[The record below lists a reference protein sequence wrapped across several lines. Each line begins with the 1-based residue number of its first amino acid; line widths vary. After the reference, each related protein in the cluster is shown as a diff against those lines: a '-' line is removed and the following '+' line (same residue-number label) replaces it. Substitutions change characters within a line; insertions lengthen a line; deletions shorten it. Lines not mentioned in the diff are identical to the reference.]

1 MRSDSSS
8 AVPTSYARYT
18 GYLVYFVIAA
28 LPLSFAIADI
38 LMDLAHYQTYRVRRE
53 FTGYSQVVLIAL
65 LLWGCLKNCRNFDLR
80 ILGLM
85 AVPILVLAGLYL
97 IHPPIGPADEIA
109 STLWRWTLIFLFALV
124 FYGAVAS
131 GAIAIRARGV
141 VTALVVGASLYSLF
155 ALAFHFG
162 FGHLEQLNKNDLIG
176 FGNVRSSTRLLTP
189 VMMCAIVMFTLP
201 GVGAKTRWFFLSA
214 ALLMSVLS
222 GYTGSRSIILALV
235 SISILAALLS
245 PNFRYL
251 RIAIAVIATLAIGV
265 AVADFVPLVLRWLS
279 ATGTPAVSG
288 SLDVFRYSSSGRNWV
303 WAEILQLA
311 LQRPFFG
318 WGGVDFDS
326 QTVGHLSNAHNIVL
340 QIFYEVGLVGL
351 VSMAILAALFL
362 LRVLR
367 IVRDKA
373 ASPYVTATALAACA
387 IMADALVSPALW
399 FQYSAF
405 LFVVLVVMTLTA
417 KQDPR
422 PVGNAVPRGA
432 EGPADSEAA
441 G

>member
-28 LPLSFAIADI
+28 LPLSFALAHI
-38 LMDLAHYQTYRVRRE
+38 LMELANYQTYRVRRE

-65 LLWGCLKNCRNFDLR
+65 LLWGCLKNRQVFDWR

-85 AVPILVLAGLYL
+85 AVPILVLAGHFLTGTDDD
-97 IHPPIGPADEIA
+97 IGRA
-109 STLWRWTLIFLFALV
+109 LWRWVLIWLFALV
-124 FYGAVAS
+124 FYGAVRS
-131 GAIAIRARGV
+131 GTIAVAAKGV
-141 VTALVVGASLYSLF
+141 VYAFVTGSLLYTVFALVH
-155 ALAFHFG
+155 HFG
-162 FGHLEQLNKNDLIG
+162 LGHLEDLNSQNLLG
-176 FGNVRSSTRLLTP
+176 FGNVRASTRLFVP
-189 VMMCAIVMFTLP
+189 AIMCAIVP
-201 GVGAKTRWFFLSA
+201 A
-214 ALLMSVLS
+214 ALPSLPIRRRVMFLAAALIISLLS
-222 GYTGSRSIILALV
+222 GYTGSRSTILALM
-235 SISILAALLS
+235 SISVMAFLLS
-245 PNFRYL
+245 RGFGYW
-251 RIAIAVIATLAIGV
+251 RIAVTTTAVVGFGLV
-265 AVADFVPLVLRWLS
+265 AARFLPSVEYF
-279 ATGTPAVSG
+279 G
-288 SLDVFRYSSSGRNWV
+288 LDITRNHDSGRM
-303 WAEILQLA
+303 EIWSAVFEYVLQS
-311 LQRPFFG
+311 PFFG
-318 WGGVDFDS
+318 WGGIGFPDPVP
-326 QTVGHLSNAHNIVL
+326 GGPSNAHNIVL

-367 IVRDKA
+367 IVQDKA

-405 LFVVLVVMTLTA
+405 LFVVLAVMMLTA
-417 KQDPR
+417 KQEPR